1 MGRPVPLHYFATP
14 AAPPASNPSWWKKRV
29 SHEEDRETVRR
40 VLAGDDSAFGR
51 IVTRW
56 QGPLVTL
63 AYRFTRD
70 PGRAEDLAQEAFL
83 RAYRTLGSWRE
94 DSAFSTWL
102 FALALNLYRSELRR
116 IPQRTVSI
124 EDVAEP
130 RDAGSPDLGASDRDR
145 AVRAAVL
152 TLPAKYREAIV
163 VFYFHRSD
171 VALAAKTLGV
181 PEGTLK
187 ARLHR
192 GRELLRRKLAP

>member
-1 MGRPVPLHYFATP
+1 M
-14 AAPPASNPSWWKKRV
+14 
-29 SHEEDRETVRR
+29 SHDEDRGIVRK

-56 QGPLVTL
+56 QGPLVNL

-70 PGRAEDLAQEAFL
+70 RGRAEDLAQDAFL

-102 FALALNLYRSELRR
+102 FALALNLFRSELRR
-116 IPQRTVSI
+116 IPPRTVSI
-124 EDVAEP
+124 EDVAEL
-130 RDAGSPDLGASDRDR
+130 RDDRSPGVDPSDRDR
-145 AVRAAVL
+145 AVRTAVQS
-152 TLPAKYREAIV
+152 LPSRYREAMI

-171 VALAAKTLGV
+171 VAVTAKTLGI
-181 PEGTLK
+181 PEGTVK

-192 GRELLRRKLAP
+192 GRELLRRKLTR

>member
-1 MGRPVPLHYFATP
+1 
-14 AAPPASNPSWWKKRV
+14 V

-40 VLAGDDSAFGR
+40 VLAGDHSAFGR

-70 PGRAEDLAQEAFL
+70 RGRAEDLAQEAFL
-83 RAYRTLGSWRE
+83 QAYRTLSSWRE

-102 FALALNLYRSELRR
+102 FALTLNLYRSELRR

-130 RDAGSPDLGASDRDR
+130 RGDQGSPAFEQSDRDR

-152 TLPAKYREAIV
+152 TLPPKYRDVITV
-163 VFYFHRSD
+163 YYFHRSD
-171 VALAAKTLGV
+171 VALTARSLGLA
-181 PEGTLK
+181 EGTVK

-192 GRELLRRKLAP
+192 GRELLRRKLVP

>member
-1 MGRPVPLHYFATP
+1 
-14 AAPPASNPSWWKKRV
+14 V
-29 SHEEDRETVRR
+29 SHEEDREIVRS

-56 QGPLVTL
+56 QGPLVSL

-70 PGRAEDLAQEAFL
+70 SGRAEDLAQEAFL
-83 RAYRTLGSWRE
+83 RAYRTLGSWRG

-116 IPQRTVSI
+116 IPPRTVSI
-124 EDVAEP
+124 EDVGEL
-130 RDAGSPDLGASDRDR
+130 RDGRFVSTEADQVARDR
-145 AVRAAVL
+145 AVRAAVM
-152 TLPAKYREAIV
+152 TLPAKYREAMI

-171 VALAAKTLGV
+171 VAVTAKSLGI
-181 PEGTLK
+181 PEGTVK

-192 GRELLRRKLAP
+192 GRELLRRKLTR

>member
-1 MGRPVPLHYFATP
+1 
-14 AAPPASNPSWWKKRV
+14 V
-29 SHEEDRETVRR
+29 SHDEDREIVRN

-51 IVTRW
+51 IVARW

-63 AYRFTRD
+63 AYRFVRD

-83 RAYRTLGSWRE
+83 RAYRNLKSWHE

-116 IPQRTVSI
+116 IPPRTFSI
-124 EDVAEP
+124 EDVGEL
-130 RDAGSPDLGASDRDR
+130 PDGRSAAPEVDDRDR
-145 AVRAAVL
+145 AVRAAVQA
-152 TLPAKYREAIV
+152 LPAKYREALI

-171 VALAAKTLGV
+171 VAVTAKTLGI
-181 PEGTLK
+181 PEGTVK

-192 GRELLRRKLAP
+192 GRELLRRKLAATLGARR

>member
-1 MGRPVPLHYFATP
+1 
-14 AAPPASNPSWWKKRV
+14 V
-29 SHEEDRETVRR
+29 SHDEDREIVGR

-70 PGRAEDLAQEAFL
+70 TGRAEDLAQEAFL
-83 RAYRTLGSWRE
+83 RAYRTLKSWRG

-102 FALALNLYRSELRR
+102 FALALNLFRSELRR
-116 IPQRTVSI
+116 IPPRTVSI
-124 EDVAEP
+124 DDVGEL
-130 RDAGSPDLGASDRDR
+130 RDGRSGAQETDPSDRDR
-145 AVRAAVL
+145 AVRAAVQA
-152 TLPAKYREAIV
+152 LPAKYREAMI

-171 VALAAKTLGV
+171 VAVTSKTLGI
-181 PEGTLK
+181 PEGTVK

-192 GRELLRRKLAP
+192 GRELLRRKLTR